1 MRHALASLVL
11 VLAAC
16 DSTAPLDAPGTDAPV
31 APGTDAPISP
41 GTDAPIAP
49 GTDAP
54 IASDAPTVGARSAGC
69 GMATSAAP
77 ATWVEETVTVIG
89 ANRPYFVYLPTGY
102 DPSRAYP
109 IIYQLHGCSDSA
121 TPEDNNVPVHRE
133 TGADAIVVRG
143 RAAMRCWNTNESGVD
158 VAYFDAMLEAAESTF
173 CVDTERRFVSGYSSG
188 SFMTHALACTH
199 GSLFRGVATIA
210 GGQAGR
216 MCTGDVAALLIHDLN
231 DGTVNIS
238 ASEGAR
244 DNHAMRNGCDV
255 SATRTPTADPPCEAY
270 AGCDPG
276 LPVVWCQTTGEDHS
290 RQDALAAPIF
300 WNFFSSL

>member
-1 MRHALASLVL
+1 MRHAFAALVL
-11 VLAAC
+11 LLAAC
-16 DSTAPLDAPGTDAPV
+16 DSTAPLDAPGTDAP
-31 APGTDAPISP
+31 

-54 IASDAPTVGARSAGC
+54 IAPGTDAPVGTDAPTVGARSAGC

-77 ATWVEETVTVIG
+77 ATWVEETLTVG
-89 ANRPYFVYLPTGY
+89 GGDRPYFVYLPTGY
-102 DPSRAYP
+102 DPTRAYP

-121 TPEDNNVPVHRE
+121 TREDNNVPVHRE
-133 TGADAIVVRG
+133 TGADAILVRG
-143 RAAMRCWNTNESGVD
+143 RAAARCWDTNPSGVD
-158 VAYFDAMLEAAESTF
+158 VPYFDAMLEAAESTL
-173 CVDTERRFVSGYSSG
+173 CVDTERRFVSGYSGG
-188 SFMTHALACTH
+188 SFMAHALACTH
-199 GSLFRGVATIA
+199 GSLLRGVATIA

-216 MCTGDVAALLIHDLN
+216 MCTGNVAALLIHDLN